1 MNSFNHKLQLKNTEY
16 AIRNKL
22 TDLLSEL
29 WGFKFV
35 TTLVIEF
42 KKIESDDAVKY
53 TTFYSNS
60 KAETTIND
68 NVIDDL
74 FELIYNTIIS
84 SIQKHLG
91 KGLGW
96 IIDSLV
102 SHTINIS
109 KYNSLAG
116 SSYIKLPK

>member
-29 WGFKFV
+29 RGFKFV

-60 KAETTIND
+60 KAKATIND

-74 FELIYNTIIS
+74 FESIYNTVIS
-84 SIQKHLG
+84 SMQKHLG
-91 KGLGW
+91 KGLGC

-102 SHTINIS
+102 SHTINI
-109 KYNSLAG
+109 YN
-116 SSYIKLPK
+116 YYTIP